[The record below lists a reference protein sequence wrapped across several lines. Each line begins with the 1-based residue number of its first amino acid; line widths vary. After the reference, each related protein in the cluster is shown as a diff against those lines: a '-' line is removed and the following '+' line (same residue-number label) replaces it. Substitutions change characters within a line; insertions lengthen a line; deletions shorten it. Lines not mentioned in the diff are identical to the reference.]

1 MSPWGVQ
8 GISGGPER
16 GFYGDVIEELDRSVG
31 VFLDTLAKESLEENT
46 PVILT
51 SDNGPWIEEQIG
63 DHGGSRVGRQRVQP
77 L

>member
-1 MSPWGVQ
+1 VS
-8 GISGGPER
+8 
-16 GFYGDVIEELDRSVG
+16 
-31 VFLDTLAKESLEENT
+31 LDTLAEEGLEENT
-46 PVILT
+46 LVILT